1 MSNIDTFSQAQR
13 IEYAEQNLVG
23 VDNLAKLLARDNIL
37 TSYARESSTI
47 SGTYYNR
54 IDFATSGTAVHYA
67 SIYAKQDT
75 YYVYN
80 SSSIVNATAN
90 LSAPDSRHFIAA
102 GERQTLDLTS
112 AGINSIDFRTVSS
125 ATTSG
130 RVYVTGFVKG
140 TDAF

>member
-1 MSNIDTFSQAQR
+1 MADLDSLTQDQR

-23 VDNLAKLLARDNIL
+23 DDAILKLLARDNIL
-37 TSYARESSTI
+37 TTYARETNTI

-54 IDFATSGTAVHYA
+54 IDFITSGTAVHYA

-80 SSSIVNATAN
+80 SSSDATADSN
-90 LSAPDSRHFIAA
+90 LSAPDSRLFIAA
-102 GERQTLDLTS
+102 GERQSLDLTS
-112 AGINSIDFRTVSS
+112 RGIDTIDFRTVSS
-125 ATTSG
+125 ATTTG
-130 RVYVTGFVKG
+130 RVYITGFVKG